1 MKTILLT
8 STALVMSVGMAVA
21 EVSVSG
27 DGRMGVVATNGG
39 DVGFNSRVRI
49 AFTATGETDN
59 GLTFGGTIRVDNGSA
74 TTNAIGADGEPTR
87 NPTGTA
93 LLNTGGGVNGAA
105 GSVNVAGAFGT
116 ISMGDVSGAPE
127 AAVGDASQSS
137 LTGLGWHNEL
147 AYLSNAGRPAARW
160 DYTMGNLTLRASAD
174 NPGPAG
180 DQALG
185 GSVVY
190 SIGDVGFGLGIERNG
205 DDTHTAAGVSATL
218 GDASVKLAYGS
229 KEDDDGSRGVGDD
242 QYAASGTFVSGPATF
257 TAFMARN
264 FAEQDHFGISATYD
278 LGGGAKIQGGFVDGD
293 SLTGGSS
300 FDLGITMGF

>member
-1 MKTILLT
+1 MKTILMG
-8 STALVMSVGMAVA
+8 STALLMSAGIAAA

-27 DGRMGVVATNGG
+27 DGRMGVVATDGG

-49 AFTATGETDN
+49 KFAATGETDN
-59 GLTFGGTIRVDNGSA
+59 GLTFGGSIRADNA
-74 TTNAIGADGEPTR
+74 ADGAS
-87 NPTGTA
+87 GT
-93 LLNTGGGVNGAA
+93 A

-116 ISMGDVSGAPE
+116 VTMGDVSGAAE
-127 AAVGDASQSS
+127 AAVGDANQRS

-147 AYLSNAGRPAARW
+147 AYLSNGATERPAVRW
-160 DYTMGNLTLRASAD
+160 DYTIGNLTLRASAD
-174 NPGPAG
+174 NPGPEG

-185 GSVVY
+185 GSVGY

-229 KEDDDGSRGVGDD
+229 KDDDDGSIGSGDD
-242 QYAASGTFVSGPATF
+242 QYAASGTFVSGSATF

-264 FAEQDHFGISATYD
+264 FAEQDHFGISASFD
-278 LGGGAKIQGGFVDGD
+278 LGGGATINGGFVDGD
-293 SLTGGSS
+293 SLTNGSS
-300 FDLGITMGF
+300 FDLGITLSF